1 MAKSKGNRNDA
12 RPNGKASK
20 KHPKT
25 NVKKGKTID
34 GYSPAKIAIRK
45 AKRSSQ

>member
-1 MAKSKGNRNDA
+1 MAKSKGDRNDA

-45 AKRSSQ
+45 AKRSS

>member
-25 NVKKGKTID
+25 NVKKGKTVD
-34 GYSPAKIAIRK
+34 GYSPAKLAIRK
-45 AKRSSQ
+45 EKRSSQ